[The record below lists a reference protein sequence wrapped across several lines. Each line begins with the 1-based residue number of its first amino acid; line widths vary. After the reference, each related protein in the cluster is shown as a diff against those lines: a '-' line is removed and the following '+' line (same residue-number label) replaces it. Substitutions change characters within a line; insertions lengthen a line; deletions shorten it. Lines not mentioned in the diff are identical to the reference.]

1 MRRALRLRDSR
12 FMTIPNGA
20 AIAAPAAD
28 VAEDPCLVVSVGRLH
43 RYKGHQYAIAAMPY
57 VLQAMPGVRLRIVG
71 SGPYES
77 ELRQLAA
84 DLGVDHS
91 VEIGGAVGDRA
102 AMATLLKQAALVV
115 LLSEYESQG
124 IAAMEALALQRR
136 LLVANTTA
144 LGDLAAKGWAA
155 GISPHASPDKIA
167 AAMLRQLTGELPPSL
182 DLPSW
187 DDCAD
192 KLGQLYRSVLG
203 RLMRVLMLT
212 DLYPPFIGGIEQHVR
227 NLSHG
232 LVERGHEVTV
242 ATMSVDGQPARQDD
256 EGVRVVRL
264 RGSAQRLESYTSP
277 AGSPHAPPFPD
288 PEVVAGLR
296 DEIRRCPPDVVHGH
310 NWMLRSFVPL
320 KRGSRAGLVYT
331 LHDYGVV
338 CAKRSFV
345 YHGLPCSGP
354 GPLKCLECA
363 GRNYGAARG
372 AAIATGN
379 WLMRPAERS
388 VVDMFMPVSSAVPR
402 GNELVEQ
409 ALPHE
414 VVPNFVPDD
423 VAAEN

>member
-1 MRRALRLRDSR
+1 
-12 FMTIPNGA
+12 
-20 AIAAPAAD
+20 
-28 VAEDPCLVVSVGRLH
+28 
-43 RYKGHQYAIAAMPY
+43 
-57 VLQAMPGVRLRIVG
+57 
-71 SGPYES
+71 
-77 ELRQLAA
+77 
-84 DLGVDHS
+84 
-91 VEIGGAVGDRA
+91 
-102 AMATLLKQAALVV
+102 
-115 LLSEYESQG
+115 
-124 IAAMEALALQRR
+124 
-136 LLVANTTA
+136 
-144 LGDLAAKGWAA
+144 
-155 GISPHASPDKIA
+155 
-167 AAMLRQLTGELPPSL
+167 
-182 DLPSW
+182 
-187 DDCAD
+187 
-192 KLGQLYRSVLG
+192 
-203 RLMRVLMLT
+203 MRVLMLT

-242 ATMSVDGQPARQDD
+242 ATMSVAGQPAEQVD

-296 DEIRRCPPDVVHGH
+296 DEIKRCPPDVVHGH
-310 NWMLRSFVPL
+310 NWMLRSFIPL

-372 AAIATGN
+372 TAIATGN

-388 VVDMFMPVSSAVPR
+388 TVDMFMPVSSAVAR

-423 VAAEN
+423 VAERSDPTDPAVAALPNLPFWLFVGALSRHKGLHTLLAAYRSMAAAPPLVVIGAQWADTPTEFPANVTVLRNIPHAAVMAAWRRASLAIIPSIFPDPCPTVAMEAMACGLPIVASDVGGLTDLVDDGRSGLLVPPADVRALRTALAAMANKPDVAKQMGDAGRQKVRAFMASAVVGRIEGIYARAVEAGA